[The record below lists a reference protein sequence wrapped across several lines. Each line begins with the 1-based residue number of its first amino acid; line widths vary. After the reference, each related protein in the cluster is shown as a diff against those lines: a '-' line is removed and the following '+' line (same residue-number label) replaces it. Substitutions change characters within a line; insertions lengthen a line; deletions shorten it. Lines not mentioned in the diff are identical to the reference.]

1 MYRVLIAD
9 DERIERMILY
19 QVLERNLRDR
29 CEIVQAENGREA
41 LEVYAREKV
50 QIAILDIEMP
60 GIDGI
65 EAARRI
71 RQADPWCSI
80 IFLTAFD
87 EFAYARQ
94 AITVRALDY
103 LLKPCDEK
111 ELMLVLEEAIRLAE
125 EHDRQARQSAEGDR
139 QARQS
144 AEGDRQVRQ
153 PAEGDRQVR
162 QAEGSGRQDGLSVG
176 WEGQACLSGRAER
189 RNGQAEGGLGQAGAP
204 GEPRPWGTGAEE
216 SGGLTGKVVE
226 LAYRYIRENY
236 RRDISM
242 QDLAGAMNYSE
253 AYFCKLFKQ
262 CFNKNFTA
270 YLTEYRVKEAK
281 RLLEQP
287 TINVKEVGKAVGYMD
302 PNYFARV
309 FKRITGQNPTEYRS
323 AIFTK

>member
-139 QARQS
+139 QARQ
-144 AEGDRQVRQ
+144 

-216 SGGLTGKVVE
+216 SGGLTGKVAE

-309 FKRITGQNPTEYRS
+309 FKRITGQTPTEYRS

>member
-216 SGGLTGKVVE
+216 SGGLTGKVAE

-309 FKRITGQNPTEYRS
+309 FKRITGQTPTEYRS

>member
-1 MYRVLIAD
+1 M
-9 DERIERMILY
+9 
-19 QVLERNLRDR
+19 
-29 CEIVQAENGREA
+29 
-41 LEVYAREKV
+41 
-50 QIAILDIEMP
+50 
-60 GIDGI
+60 
-65 EAARRI
+65 
-71 RQADPWCSI
+71 
-80 IFLTAFD
+80 
-87 EFAYARQ
+87 
-94 AITVRALDY
+94 
-103 LLKPCDEK
+103 
-111 ELMLVLEEAIRLAE
+111 
-125 EHDRQARQSAEGDR
+125 EGDR

-153 PAEGDRQVR
+153 PADGDRQVR

-216 SGGLTGKVVE
+216 SGGLTGKVAE

-309 FKRITGQNPTEYRS
+309 FKRITGQTPTEYRS